1 MRDIHRPPLA
11 SQAADPGPVYVHNV
25 NPKTPIEETMRALA
39 ELQKAGK
46 IRHIGLSNISSATLR
61 RAVKIA
67 PVTAVQTGYSP
78 FTRDVEGPEGTDL
91 LATCRELGIGF
102 VASTPLDRGL
112 ISAAFMNSEAVGD
125 EKDIRPKA
133 LERWSEANKARN
145 TEAVAQVAALAT
157 RKGCT
162 VSQLSLAWL
171 LRQGVVPIPGT
182 KRIKYLEENWA
193 ALDVTLTDEE
203 EREMRGVLESVD
215 VAGGHTPQ
223 AFMHHLF
230 RDTNPEK

>member
-1 MRDIHRPPLA
+1 M
-11 SQAADPGPVYVHNV
+11 
-25 NPKTPIEETMRALA
+25 
-39 ELQKAGK
+39 
-46 IRHIGLSNISSATLR
+46 
-61 RAVKIA
+61 
-67 PVTAVQTGYSP
+67 TAVQTGYSP